1 MAERVKEH
9 KILPSQTLG
18 MDPET
23 GVVDAYVSIM
33 GILDDDDP
41 PDLIENGA
49 FVKSAMERG
58 PSGANRIRTL
68 WQHDWQEVVGRP
80 LAIAE
85 HPRDALPEKV
95 LAKFPGATGGLY
107 AKTQFVLGV
116 QRGRESYELYKA
128 GAMDEWSIGFDA
140 ITTQWEKANEI
151 TYRRI
156 KEIKLWEYSPVTWGA
171 NPGTTTTSVKT
182 RENQADVELV
192 TRLKGLAQLI
202 GLPDDLTDVELMEAL
217 EKRLRHGSAENL
229 TPRNGSSEP
238 SPINGEGK
246 KSGDGEAEP
255 PKRALTSLEVARLR
269 MRLAEIQL
277 SMDGR

>member
-140 ITTQWEKANEI
+140 ITTQWEKANEV

-182 RENQADVELV
+182 RETQADAELV

-217 EKRLRHGSAENL
+217 EKRLTLMKNL
-229 TPRNGSSEP
+229 TPDP
-238 SPINGEGK
+238 SPTSGEGRK
-246 KSGDGEAEP
+246 KGKEEGSGAEP
-255 PKRALTSLEVARLR
+255 PVKALTSLEVARLR